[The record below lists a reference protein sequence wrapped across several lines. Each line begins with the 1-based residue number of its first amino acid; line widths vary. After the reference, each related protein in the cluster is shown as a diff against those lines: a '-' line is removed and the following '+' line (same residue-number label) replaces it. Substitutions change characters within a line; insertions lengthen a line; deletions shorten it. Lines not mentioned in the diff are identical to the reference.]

1 MKKHLIAAAVA
12 GAFAVPAMA
21 QVTLSGAVGFG
32 WENYKFANDANS
44 SGIENTDGHLV
55 ASGTEDLGGGMR
67 ASFSGAMQWN
77 RYRDATP
84 TLRDATVTLSGG
96 FGSITIGSIEFGNG
110 IQGLGGAG
118 APVRGLQEETLG
130 VGQGPTARPLFAPGP
145 GDLINY
151 VLPAF
156 GPITLN
162 VLYAE
167 LPAGAGGTK
176 NGVVT
181 AAGSPDGTTAMVVGA
196 RYSAGPLAAALDY
209 TKFDT
214 AAANKL
220 DPDVA
225 ETRLRVS
232 GRYDLGVA
240 AIGLGYETR
249 NYFANGS
256 RIDTTLVGLN
266 VPLGAL
272 SVGANYA
279 VNSRDNRAIGDIT
292 GLDLGASYA
301 LSKRT
306 AVGVFHQKQDNDTQE
321 GTFTRVRLLHSF

>member
-12 GAFAVPAMA
+12 GAFAVPVMA
-21 QVTLSGAVGFG
+21 QVTLSGNVGFG
-32 WENYKFANDANS
+32 WESYKFANQAKG
-44 SGIENTDGHLV
+44 SGIENTDGQLV
-55 ASGTEDLGGGMR
+55 AAGTEDLGGGMR
-67 ASFSGAMQWN
+67 ARFSGAMQWN
-77 RYRDATP
+77 RYRDANP
-84 TLRDATVTLSGG
+84 TFRDATVTLSGG

-130 VGQGPTARPLFAPGP
+130 VGTGPTARPLFSPGP
-145 GDLINY
+145 GDLVNY

-167 LPAGAGGTK
+167 LAAGAAGTK
-176 NGVVT
+176 MGT
-181 AAGSPDGTTAMVVGA
+181 ATTATTDGSTAVLVGA

-209 TKFDT
+209 TSYDQVTATTASDT
-214 AAANKL
+214 TDA
-220 DPDVA
+220 
-225 ETRLRVS
+225 RLRAS

-249 NYFANGS
+249 SYKFSGTD
-256 RIDTTLVGLN
+256 ITTTLVGVS

-279 VNSRDNRAIGDIT
+279 VNTRDGRANGDIT
-292 GLDLGASYA
+292 GLDVGASYA

-306 AVGVFHQKQDNDTQE
+306 AVGVFYQKQENDTQE

>member
-21 QVTLSGAVGFG
+21 QVTLSGNVGFG
-32 WENYKFANDANS
+32 FENYKFANQTKS
-44 SGIENTDGHLV
+44 SGIENTDGQLV
-55 ASGTEDLGGGMR
+55 ATGTEDLGGGMK

-84 TLRDATVTLSGG
+84 TFRDATVALSGG
-96 FGSITIGSIEFGNG
+96 FGTISIGSIEFGNG

-118 APVRGLQEETLG
+118 APVRGLQEETLN
-130 VGQGPTARPLFAPGP
+130 VGSGPTARPLFSPGP

-151 VLPAF
+151 VLPSF

-162 VLYAE
+162 VIYAE
-167 LPAGAGGTK
+167 LAAGAH
-176 NGVVT
+176 
-181 AAGSPDGTTAMVVGA
+181 GTTNASVDGATAVLVGA
-196 RYSAGPLAAALDY
+196 SYSAGPLAARVDY
-209 TKFDT
+209 TSYDGT
-214 AAANKL
+214 GVTS
-220 DPDVA
+220 DSTD
-225 ETRLRVS
+225 TRLRVS

-249 NYFANGS
+249 GYLANGKD
-256 RIDTTLVGLN
+256 ITTTLVGVN
-266 VPLGAL
+266 VPVGAL
-272 SVGANYA
+272 SIGANYV
-279 VNSRDNRAIGDIT
+279 VNSRDNRATGDIT

-306 AVGVFHQKQDNDTQE
+306 AVGVFYQKQENDTQE

>member
-21 QVTLSGAVGFG
+21 QVTLSGNVGFG
-32 WENYKFANDANS
+32 WENYKFANSAKS
-44 SGIENTDGHLV
+44 SGLENTDGQLV
-55 ASGTEDLGGGMR
+55 ASGSEDLGGGMK

-77 RYRDATP
+77 RHRGAAP
-84 TLRDATVTLSGG
+84 TLRDATVALSGG
-96 FGSITIGSIEFGNG
+96 FGTISIGSIEAGNG

-130 VGQGPTARPLFAPGP
+130 VGSGPTPRPLFSPGP
-145 GDLINY
+145 IDLISY
-151 VLPAF
+151 TLPAF
-156 GPITLN
+156 GPVTLN
-162 VLYAE
+162 VLYGE
-167 LPAGAGGTK
+167 VGAGTGGTR
-176 NGVVT
+176 NGTVS
-181 AAGSPDGTTAMVVGA
+181 AATSDGSTVALVGA

-209 TKFDT
+209 TTYDGPTASTASDT
-214 AAANKL
+214 TDN
-220 DPDVA
+220 
-225 ETRLRVS
+225 RIRVS

-249 NYFANGS
+249 SYKFSGED
-256 RIDTTLVGLN
+256 ITTTLVGVS

-272 SVGANYA
+272 SIGANYA
-279 VNSRDNRAIGDIT
+279 VNSRDNRTNGDIT

-306 AVGVFHQKQDNDTQE
+306 AVGVFYQKQENDTQE